1 MLKYA
6 IDFAKKPEKYFLKL
20 DKNINLNNISYDK
33 KLLKKA
39 YYFSFDRHLNQV
51 RDSGE
56 PFSSHPYAVANILV
70 NLKLDYQSIITAL
83 LHDTIEDGVATNEE
97 IKKSFGTEI
106 NQLVEG
112 VTKLS
117 KIQLPNTEI
126 REASNFSKFILA
138 ICEDI
143 RILIIKLADRLHNMR
158 TLNYIKEESRKFKI
172 AKETLEVY
180 APLAGRVGF
189 QVMREELE
197 ELAFK
202 VTDAQ
207 AFQSIYKRI
216 LFLRKHNVDFISKN
230 VLNLKNI
237 VKSNYVKEITGRE
250 KRAYSTWKKM
260 LKKSIALEKISD
272 IYAFRIITHSKE
284 DCYKV
289 LGIIHTKWSMI
300 PDRFKDFIST
310 PKPNG
315 YQSIH
320 TTVIGENGIKMEL
333 QIKTQRMH
341 QLAEYGVASHWIYKD
356 QTYSNKVR
364 EINKGTKW
372 FQDVLDIIK
381 SADDP
386 KELIEYSRMN
396 MYTDNVFCYTPKGEV
411 IPLPK
416 GSTALDFAYAVHTNL
431 GNSTIGAKINGK
443 FSPLDHP
450 IKNGDQ
456 IEIIRSKGKLPQKSW
471 LNFCK
476 TGKAKSQIKK
486 FLRDYE
492 ELEFEKLGKE
502 ILTKILL
509 DINKKATKKT
519 LKILINDFDYD
530 SYRSFYIAIG
540 KGQISSDLILG
551 FLKQGHEKQ
560 KFFNK
565 ESKKRSLPILGV
577 TNGMP
582 IKLAECCTPLL
593 GENIVGI
600 LVEGKGIYVHLLNC
614 STLERFSDFPELWY
628 ELTWDNKNAE
638 NFTQLSKI
646 SIVLQNRIGSLN
658 RITSCIKKA
667 NINIVDLNI
676 NKRSED
682 FFNIDFNLKVNDV
695 KHLDKLVLSLKLEE
709 SIYKVERC

>member
-1 MLKYA
+1 MLKSSL
-6 IDFAKKPEKYFLKL
+6 DFAKKPEKYFIQLNE
-20 DKNINLNNISYDK
+20 NIQLNNINCDIG
-33 KLLKKA
+33 LLKKA

-51 RDSGE
+51 RASGE
-56 PFSSHPYAVANILV
+56 PFASHPYAVANILI

-83 LHDTIEDGVATNEE
+83 LHDTIEDGVATNDE
-97 IKKSFGTEI
+97 IRKYFGLEI
-106 NQLVEG
+106 NELVEG

-117 KIQLPNTEI
+117 KIQLPDTEL
-126 REASNFSKFILA
+126 REASNFRKFILA
-138 ICEDI
+138 ICKDI

-158 TLNYIKEESRKFKI
+158 TLKFIKEESRKYKI

-189 QVMREELE
+189 QIMREELE

-202 VTDAQ
+202 VVNKQ
-207 AFQSIYKRI
+207 AFQSINKRI
-216 LFLRKHNVDFISKN
+216 LFLRKQNSDFISRN
-230 VLNLKNI
+230 ILDLKKIINPKYTI
-237 VKSNYVKEITGRE
+237 EITGRE
-250 KRAYSTWKKM
+250 KKAYSTWKKM
-260 LKKSIALEKISD
+260 LKKSIALEKVSD
-272 IYAFRIITHSKE
+272 IYAFRIITNAKS

-289 LGIIHTKWSMI
+289 LGIIHTKWPMI

-320 TTVIGENGIKMEL
+320 TTVIGKDGIKMEL
-333 QIKTQRMH
+333 QIKTKKMH

-356 QTYSNKVR
+356 EINEKKVK

-386 KELIEYSRMN
+386 KELIEYSKMN
-396 MYTDNVFCYTPKGEV
+396 MYTDNVFCFTPKGDV
-411 IPLPK
+411 ISLPK
-416 GSTALDFAYAVHTNL
+416 GATALDFAYAVHTNI
-431 GNSTIGAKINGK
+431 GNNTIGSKINGK
-443 FSPLDHP
+443 LAPLDNS

-456 IEIIRSKGKLPQKSW
+456 IEIIRSNGKHPQKSW

-476 TGKAKSQIKK
+476 TGKAKSQIKR

-492 ELEFEKLGKE
+492 EIEFEKLGKE

-519 LKILINDFDYD
+519 LKILIDGFNYN

-540 KGQISSDLILG
+540 KAQISSDSILELLQYG
-551 FLKQGHEKQ
+551 NKQ
-560 KFFNK
+560 KTFAIK
-565 ESKKRSLPILGV
+565 SKKRNLPILGV
-577 TNGMP
+577 TNKMP

-614 STLERFSDFPELWY
+614 STLERFSDYPELWY
-628 ELTWDNKNAE
+628 ELTWDNKNIG
-638 NFTQLSKI
+638 NLSQLSKI
-646 SIVLQNRIGSLN
+646 SIILQNKVGSLH
-658 RITSCIKKA
+658 RVTSCIKKA

-676 NKRSED
+676 SKRSQD
-682 FFNIDFNLKVNDV
+682 FFNIDINIKVNDL
-695 KHLDKLVLSLKLEE
+695 KHLDQLMLSLKLEE
-709 SIYKVERC
+709 NIYKIKRC

>member
-1 MLKYA
+1 MLKSSL
-6 IDFAKKPEKYFLKL
+6 DFAKKPEKYFIQLN
-20 DKNINLNNISYDK
+20 KNIHLNNINCDTD
-33 KLLKKA
+33 LLKKA

-51 RDSGE
+51 RASGE
-56 PFSSHPYAVANILV
+56 PFASHPYAVANILI

-83 LHDTIEDGVATNEE
+83 LHDTIEDGVATNDE
-97 IKKSFGTEI
+97 IKKYFGLEI
-106 NQLVEG
+106 NELVEG

-117 KIQLPNTEI
+117 KIQLPDTEL

-138 ICEDI
+138 ICKDI

-158 TLNYIKEESRKFKI
+158 TLNFIKEESRKYKI

-189 QVMREELE
+189 QIMREELE

-202 VTDAQ
+202 VVNKQ
-207 AFQSIYKRI
+207 AFQSINKRI
-216 LFLRKHNVDFISKN
+216 LFLRKQNSDFISRN
-230 VLNLKNI
+230 ILDLKKIINPKYTI
-237 VKSNYVKEITGRE
+237 EITGRE
-250 KRAYSTWKKM
+250 KKAYSTWKKM
-260 LKKSIALEKISD
+260 LKKSIALEKVSD
-272 IYAFRIITHSKE
+272 IYAFRIITNTKS

-289 LGIIHTKWSMI
+289 LGIIHTKWPMI

-320 TTVIGENGIKMEL
+320 TTVIGKDGIKMEL
-333 QIKTQRMH
+333 QIKTKKMH

-356 QTYSNKVR
+356 EINEKKVK

-396 MYTDNVFCYTPKGEV
+396 MYTDNVFCFTPKGDV
-411 IPLPK
+411 ISLPK
-416 GSTALDFAYAVHTNL
+416 GATALDFAYAVHTNI
-431 GNSTIGAKINGK
+431 GNNTIGSKINGK
-443 FSPLDHP
+443 LAPLDNS

-456 IEIIRSKGKLPQKSW
+456 IEIIRSNGKHPQKSW

-476 TGKAKSQIKK
+476 TGKAKSQIKR

-492 ELEFEKLGKE
+492 EIEFEKLGKE

-519 LKILINDFDYD
+519 LKILIDGFNYN

-540 KGQISSDLILG
+540 KAQISSDSILELLQYG
-551 FLKQGHEKQ
+551 NKQ
-560 KFFNK
+560 KTFAIK
-565 ESKKRSLPILGV
+565 SKKRNLPILGV
-577 TNGMP
+577 TNKMP

-614 STLERFSDFPELWY
+614 STLERFSDYPELWY
-628 ELTWDNKNAE
+628 ELTWDNKNIG
-638 NFTQLSKI
+638 NLSQLSKI
-646 SIVLQNRIGSLN
+646 SIILQNKVGSLH
-658 RITSCIKKA
+658 RVTSCIKKA

-676 NKRSED
+676 SKRSQD
-682 FFNIDFNLKVNDV
+682 FFNIDINLKVNDL
-695 KHLDKLVLSLKLEE
+695 KHLDQLMLSLKLEE
-709 SIYKVERC
+709 NIYKIKRC

>member
-1 MLKYA
+1 MLKSSL
-6 IDFAKKPEKYFLKL
+6 DFAKKPEKYFIQLN
-20 DKNINLNNISYDK
+20 KNIHLNNINCDIG
-33 KLLKKA
+33 LLKKA

-51 RDSGE
+51 RASGE
-56 PFSSHPYAVANILV
+56 PFASHPYAVANILI

-83 LHDTIEDGVATNEE
+83 LHDTIEDGVATNDE
-97 IKKSFGTEI
+97 IKKYFGLEI
-106 NQLVEG
+106 NELVEG

-117 KIQLPNTEI
+117 KIQLPDTEL

-138 ICEDI
+138 ICKDI

-158 TLNYIKEESRKFKI
+158 TLNFIKEESRKYKI

-189 QVMREELE
+189 QIMREELE

-202 VTDAQ
+202 VTNKQ
-207 AFQSIYKRI
+207 AFQSINKRI
-216 LFLRKHNVDFISKN
+216 LFLRKQNSDFISRN
-230 VLNLKNI
+230 IFDLKKI
-237 VKSNYVKEITGRE
+237 IDPKYTIEITGRE
-250 KRAYSTWKKM
+250 KKAYSTWKKM
-260 LKKSIALEKISD
+260 LKKSIALEKVSD
-272 IYAFRIITHSKE
+272 IYAFRIITNTKS

-289 LGIIHTKWSMI
+289 LGIIHTKWPMI

-320 TTVIGENGIKMEL
+320 TTVIGKDGIKMEL
-333 QIKTQRMH
+333 QIKTKKMH

-356 QTYSNKVR
+356 EINEKKVK

-396 MYTDNVFCYTPKGEV
+396 MYTDNVFCFTPKGDV
-411 IPLPK
+411 ISLPK
-416 GSTALDFAYAVHTNL
+416 GATALDFAYAVHTNI
-431 GNSTIGAKINGK
+431 GNNTIGSKINGK
-443 FSPLDHP
+443 LAPLDNS

-456 IEIIRSKGKLPQKSW
+456 IEIIRSNGKHPQKSW

-492 ELEFEKLGKE
+492 EIEFEKLGKE

-519 LKILINDFDYD
+519 LKILIDGFNYD

-540 KGQISSDLILG
+540 KAQISSDSILELLQYG
-551 FLKQGHEKQ
+551 NKQ
-560 KFFNK
+560 KTFAIK
-565 ESKKRSLPILGV
+565 SKKRNLPILGV
-577 TNGMP
+577 TNKMP

-614 STLERFSDFPELWY
+614 STLERFSDYPELWY
-628 ELTWDNKNAE
+628 ELTWDNKNIG
-638 NFTQLSKI
+638 NLSQLSKI
-646 SIVLQNRIGSLN
+646 SIILQNKVGSLH
-658 RITSCIKKA
+658 RVTSCIKKA

-676 NKRSED
+676 SKRSQD
-682 FFNIDFNLKVNDV
+682 FFNIDINLKVNDL
-695 KHLDKLVLSLKLEE
+695 KHLDQLMLSLKLEE
-709 SIYKVERC
+709 NIYKIKRC

>member
-1 MLKYA
+1 MLESSL
-6 IDFAKKPEKYFLKL
+6 DFVKKPEKYFLQL
-20 DKNINLNNISYDK
+20 NNNINLNNINCDTD
-33 KLLKKA
+33 LLKKA

-56 PFSSHPYAVANILV
+56 PFASHPYAVANILI

-83 LHDTIEDGVATNEE
+83 LHDTIEDGVATNDE
-97 IKKSFGTEI
+97 ILKYFGLEI

-117 KIQLPNTEI
+117 KIQLPDTEL

-138 ICEDI
+138 ICKDI

-158 TLNYIKEESRKFKI
+158 TLNFIKEESRKYKI

-189 QVMREELE
+189 QIMREELE

-202 VTDAQ
+202 VTNNQ
-207 AFQSIYKRI
+207 AFQSINKRI
-216 LFLRKHNVDFISKN
+216 LFLRKQNSDFISKN
-230 VLNLKNI
+230 ILNLKNI
-237 VKSNYVKEITGRE
+237 INPKYVKEITGRE
-250 KRAYSTWKKM
+250 KKAYSTWKKM
-260 LKKSIALEKISD
+260 LKKSIALEKVSD
-272 IYAFRIITHSKE
+272 IYAFRIITNTKSE
-284 DCYKV
+284 CYKV
-289 LGIIHTKWSMI
+289 LGIIHTKWPMI

-320 TTVIGENGIKMEL
+320 TTVIGKDGIKMEL
-333 QIKTQRMH
+333 QIKTKKMH

-356 QTYSNKVR
+356 EINEKKVK

-386 KELIEYSRMN
+386 KELIEYSKMN
-396 MYTDNVFCYTPKGEV
+396 MYTDNVFCFTPKGDV
-411 IPLPK
+411 ISLPK
-416 GSTALDFAYAVHTNL
+416 GATALDFAYAVHTNI
-431 GNSTIGAKINGK
+431 GNNTIGSKINGK
-443 FSPLDHP
+443 LAPLDNS

-456 IEIIRSKGKLPQKSW
+456 IEIIRSNGKHPQKSW

-476 TGKAKSQIKK
+476 TGKAKSQIKR

-492 ELEFEKLGKE
+492 EVEFEKLGKE

-519 LKILINDFDYD
+519 LKILIDGFNYD

-540 KGQISSDLILG
+540 KAQISSDSILE
-551 FLKQGHEKQ
+551 LLQHDNNQ
-560 KFFNK
+560 KNFETNN
-565 ESKKRSLPILGV
+565 KKRSLPILGF
-577 TNGMP
+577 TNKMP

-614 STLERFSDFPELWY
+614 FTLERFSDYPELWY
-628 ELTWDNKNAE
+628 ELTWDNKNIE
-638 NFTQLSKI
+638 KLSQLSKI
-646 SIVLQNRIGSLN
+646 SIILQNKVGSLN
-658 RITSCIKKA
+658 RVTSCIKKA

-676 NKRSED
+676 SKRSQD
-682 FFNIDFNLKVNDV
+682 FFN
-695 KHLDKLVLSLKLEE
+695 
-709 SIYKVERC
+709 VE

>member
-1 MLKYA
+1 M
-6 IDFAKKPEKYFLKL
+6 P
-20 DKNINLNNISYDK
+20 
-33 KLLKKA
+33 
-39 YYFSFDRHLNQV
+39 
-51 RDSGE
+51 
-56 PFSSHPYAVANILV
+56 
-70 NLKLDYQSIITAL
+70 
-83 LHDTIEDGVATNEE
+83 DTE
-97 IKKSFGTEI
+97 
-106 NQLVEG
+106 L
-112 VTKLS
+112 
-117 KIQLPNTEI
+117 

-138 ICEDI
+138 ICKDI

-158 TLNYIKEESRKFKI
+158 TLNFIKEESRKYKI

-189 QVMREELE
+189 QIMREELE

-202 VTDAQ
+202 VTNKQ
-207 AFQSIYKRI
+207 AFQSINKRI
-216 LFLRKHNVDFISKN
+216 LFLRKQNSDFISRN
-230 VLNLKNI
+230 ILNLKNI
-237 VKSNYVKEITGRE
+237 INPKYVKEITGRE
-250 KRAYSTWKKM
+250 KKAYSTWKKM
-260 LKKSIALEKISD
+260 LKKSIALEKVSD
-272 IYAFRIITHSKE
+272 IYAFRIITNTKS

-289 LGIIHTKWSMI
+289 LGIIHTKWPMI

-320 TTVIGENGIKMEL
+320 TTVIGNDGIKMEL
-333 QIKTQRMH
+333 QIKTKKMH

-356 QTYSNKVR
+356 EINEKKVK

-396 MYTDNVFCYTPKGEV
+396 MYTDNVFCFTPKGDV
-411 IPLPK
+411 ISLPK
-416 GSTALDFAYAVHTNL
+416 GATALDFAYAVHTNI
-431 GNSTIGAKINGK
+431 GNNTIGSKINGK
-443 FSPLDHP
+443 LAPLDNS

-456 IEIIRSKGKLPQKSW
+456 IEIIRSNGKHPQKSW

-476 TGKAKSQIKK
+476 TGKAKSQIKR
-486 FLRDYE
+486 FLRDYQE
-492 ELEFEKLGKE
+492 VEFEKLGKE

-519 LKILINDFDYD
+519 LKILIDGFNYD

-540 KGQISSDLILG
+540 KAQISSDSILE
-551 FLKQGHEKQ
+551 LLQQGNKQ
-560 KFFNK
+560 KTFAIK
-565 ESKKRSLPILGV
+565 SKKRNLPILGV
-577 TNGMP
+577 TNKMP

-614 STLERFSDFPELWY
+614 STLERFSDYPELWY
-628 ELTWDNKNAE
+628 ELKWDNKNIG
-638 NFTQLSKI
+638 NLSQLSKI
-646 SIVLQNRIGSLN
+646 SIVLQNKVGSLH
-658 RITSCIKKA
+658 RVTSCIKKA

-676 NKRSED
+676 SKRSQD
-682 FFNIDFNLKVNDV
+682 FFNIDINLKVNDL
-695 KHLDKLVLSLKLEE
+695 KHLDQLMLSLKLEE
-709 SIYKVERC
+709 TIYRIKRC

>member
-1 MLKYA
+1 MLNSSL
-6 IDFAKKPEKYFLKL
+6 DFVKKPEKYFLKL
-20 DKNINLNNISYDK
+20 NNNINLNNINCDTN
-33 KLLKKA
+33 LLKKA

-56 PFSSHPYAVANILV
+56 PFASHPYAVANILI

-83 LHDTIEDGVATNEE
+83 LHDTIEDGVATNDE
-97 IKKSFGTEI
+97 IKKYFGLEI

-117 KIQLPNTEI
+117 KIQLPDTEV

-138 ICEDI
+138 ICKDI

-158 TLNYIKEESRKFKI
+158 TLNFIREESRKYKI

-189 QVMREELE
+189 QIMREELE

-202 VTDAQ
+202 VTNNQ
-207 AFQSIYKRI
+207 AFLSINKRI
-216 LFLRKHNVDFISKN
+216 LFLRKQNSDFISKN
-230 VLNLKNI
+230 ILNLKNI
-237 VKSNYVKEITGRE
+237 INPKYVKEITGRE
-250 KRAYSTWKKM
+250 KKAYSTWKKM
-260 LKKSIALEKISD
+260 LKKSIALEKVSD
-272 IYAFRIITHSKE
+272 IYAFRIITNTKSE
-284 DCYKV
+284 CYKV
-289 LGIIHTKWSMI
+289 LGIIHTKWPMI

-320 TTVIGENGIKMEL
+320 TTVIGKDGIKMEL
-333 QIKTQRMH
+333 QIKTRKMH

-356 QTYSNKVR
+356 EVNEKKIK

-396 MYTDNVFCYTPKGEV
+396 MYTDNVFCFTPKGEV
-411 IPLPK
+411 ISLPK
-416 GSTALDFAYAVHTNL
+416 GATALDFAYAVHTNI
-431 GNSTIGAKINGK
+431 GNNTIGSKINGK
-443 FSPLDHP
+443 LAPLDNS

-456 IEIIRSKGKLPQKSW
+456 IEIIRSNGKHPQKSW

-476 TGKAKSQIKK
+476 TGKAKSQIKR
-486 FLRDYE
+486 FLRDYQE
-492 ELEFEKLGKE
+492 VEFEKLGKE
-502 ILTKILL
+502 ILIKILL

-519 LKILINDFDYD
+519 LKILIDGFNYD

-540 KGQISSDLILG
+540 KAQISSDSILE
-551 FLKQGHEKQ
+551 LLQHDNKQ
-560 KFFNK
+560 KTFETNN
-565 ESKKRSLPILGV
+565 KKRSLPILGV
-577 TNGMP
+577 TNKMP
-582 IKLAECCTPLL
+582 INLAECCTPLL

-614 STLERFSDFPELWY
+614 STLERFSDYPELWY
-628 ELTWDNKNAE
+628 ELMWDNKDVGNLS
-638 NFTQLSKI
+638 QLSKI
-646 SIVLQNRIGSLN
+646 SIILQNKVGSLN
-658 RITSCIKKA
+658 RVTSCIKKA

-676 NKRSED
+676 SKRSQD
-682 FFNIDFNLKVNDV
+682 FFNIDINLKVNDL
-695 KHLDKLVLSLKLEE
+695 KHLDQLMLSLKLEE
-709 SIYKVERC
+709 TIYRIKRC

>member
-1 MLKYA
+1 MLKSSL
-6 IDFAKKPEKYFLKL
+6 DFAKKPEKYFIQLN
-20 DKNINLNNISYDK
+20 KNIHLNNINCDVG
-33 KLLKKA
+33 LLKKA

-51 RDSGE
+51 RASGE
-56 PFSSHPYAVANILV
+56 PFASHPYAVANILI

-83 LHDTIEDGVATNEE
+83 LHDTIEDGVATNDE
-97 IKKSFGTEI
+97 IKKYFGLEI
-106 NQLVEG
+106 NELVEG

-117 KIQLPNTEI
+117 KIQLPDTEL
-126 REASNFSKFILA
+126 REASNFRKFILA
-138 ICEDI
+138 ICKDI

-158 TLNYIKEESRKFKI
+158 TLNFIKEESRKYKI

-189 QVMREELE
+189 QIMREELE

-202 VTDAQ
+202 VVNKQ
-207 AFQSIYKRI
+207 AFQSINKRI
-216 LFLRKHNVDFISKN
+216 LFLRKQNSDFISRN
-230 VLNLKNI
+230 ILDLKKIINPKYTI
-237 VKSNYVKEITGRE
+237 EITGRE
-250 KRAYSTWKKM
+250 KKAYSTWKKM
-260 LKKSIALEKISD
+260 LKKSIALEKVSD
-272 IYAFRIITHSKE
+272 IYAFRIITNTKS

-289 LGIIHTKWSMI
+289 LGIIHTKWPMI

-320 TTVIGENGIKMEL
+320 TTVIGKDGIKMEL
-333 QIKTQRMH
+333 QIKTKKMH

-356 QTYSNKVR
+356 EINEKKVK

-396 MYTDNVFCYTPKGEV
+396 MYTDNVFCFTPKGDV
-411 IPLPK
+411 ISLPK
-416 GSTALDFAYAVHTNL
+416 GATALDFAYAVHTNI
-431 GNSTIGAKINGK
+431 GNNTIGSKINGK
-443 FSPLDHP
+443 LAPLDNS

-456 IEIIRSKGKLPQKSW
+456 IEIIRSNGKHPQKSW

-476 TGKAKSQIKK
+476 TGKAKSQIKR

-492 ELEFEKLGKE
+492 EIEFEKLGKE

-519 LKILINDFDYD
+519 LKILIDGFNYN

-540 KGQISSDLILG
+540 KAQISSDSILELLQYG
-551 FLKQGHEKQ
+551 NKQ
-560 KFFNK
+560 KTFAIK
-565 ESKKRSLPILGV
+565 SKKRNLPILGV
-577 TNGMP
+577 TNKMP

-614 STLERFSDFPELWY
+614 STLERFSDYPELWY
-628 ELTWDNKNAE
+628 ELTWDNKNIG
-638 NFTQLSKI
+638 NLSQLSKI
-646 SIVLQNRIGSLN
+646 SIILQNKVGSLH
-658 RITSCIKKA
+658 RVTSCIKKA

-676 NKRSED
+676 SKRSQD
-682 FFNIDFNLKVNDV
+682 FFNIDINLKVNDL
-695 KHLDKLVLSLKLEE
+695 KHLDQLMLSLKLEE
-709 SIYKVERC
+709 NIYKIKRC

>member
-1 MLKYA
+1 MLKSV
-6 IDFAKKPEKYFLKL
+6 IDFADKPEKYFLQL
-20 DKNINLNNISYDK
+20 NKNINLNKINCDK
-33 KLLKKA
+33 SLLKKA

-56 PFSSHPYAVANILV
+56 PFASHPYAVANILI

-83 LHDTIEDGVATNEE
+83 LHDTVEDGVATNEE
-97 IKKSFGTEI
+97 IKKYFGFEI
-106 NQLVEG
+106 NELVEG

-117 KIQLPNTEI
+117 KIQLPDTEL

-138 ICEDI
+138 ICKDI

-158 TLNYIKEESRKFKI
+158 TLDFIKEEARKYKI

-197 ELAFK
+197 DLAFK
-202 VTDAQ
+202 VTNNQ
-207 AFQSIYKRI
+207 AYQSINKRI
-216 LFLRKHNVDFISKN
+216 LFLRKQNLDFINKN
-230 VLNLKNI
+230 ILHLKNI
-237 VKSNYVKEITGRE
+237 INSKYVIDISGRE
-250 KRAYSTWKKM
+250 KKTYSTWKKM
-260 LKKSIALEKISD
+260 LKKSIALEKVSD
-272 IYAFRIITHSKE
+272 IYAFRIITNNKS
-284 DCYKV
+284 DCYKA
-289 LGIIHTKWSMI
+289 LGAIHSKWSMI

-320 TTVIGENGIKMEL
+320 TTVIGNDGIKMEL
-333 QIKTQRMH
+333 QIKTKKMH
-341 QLAEYGVASHWIYKD
+341 QFAEYGVASHWIYKD
-356 QTYSNKVR
+356 EVNEKKVQ

-372 FQDVLDIIK
+372 FQDMLDIIK
-381 SADDP
+381 AADDP

-396 MYTDNVFCYTPKGEV
+396 MYTDNVFCFTPKGEV
-411 IPLPK
+411 ISLPK
-416 GSTALDFAYAVHTNL
+416 GATALDFAYAVHTNI

-443 FSPLDHP
+443 LAPLDNS

-456 IEIIRSKGKLPQKSW
+456 IEIIRSNGKLPQKSW

-519 LKILINDFDYD
+519 LKILIDGFNLD

-540 KGQISSDLILG
+540 KAQITSDLILE
-551 FLKQGHEKQ
+551 LLQQGNKQ
-560 KFFNK
+560 KIFKKNNK
-565 ESKKRSLPILGV
+565 KKSLPILGV
-577 TNGMP
+577 TNKMP
-582 IKLAECCTPLL
+582 IKLAQCCTPLI

-628 ELTWDNKNAE
+628 ELTWDNKNAS
-638 NFTQLSKI
+638 NFSQLCKI
-646 SIVLQNRIGSLN
+646 SIVLQNKVGSLN

-676 NKRSED
+676 IKRSED
-682 FFNIDFNLKVNDV
+682 FFNIDINLQVNDLQ
-695 KHLDKLVLSLKLEE
+695 HLDKLMLSLRLEE
-709 SIYKVERC
+709 SIYRMKRC

>member
-1 MLKYA
+1 MLKSSL
-6 IDFAKKPEKYFLKL
+6 DFAKKPEKYFIQLN
-20 DKNINLNNISYDK
+20 KNIHLNNINCDIG
-33 KLLKKA
+33 LLKKA

-51 RDSGE
+51 RASGE
-56 PFSSHPYAVANILV
+56 PFASHPYAVANILI

-83 LHDTIEDGVATNEE
+83 LHDTIEDGVATNDE
-97 IKKSFGTEI
+97 IKKYFGLEI
-106 NQLVEG
+106 NELVEG

-117 KIQLPNTEI
+117 KIQLPDTEL

-138 ICEDI
+138 ICKDI

-158 TLNYIKEESRKFKI
+158 TLNFIKEESRKYKI

-189 QVMREELE
+189 QIMREELE

-202 VTDAQ
+202 VVNKQ
-207 AFQSIYKRI
+207 AFQSINKRI
-216 LFLRKHNVDFISKN
+216 LFLRKQNSDFISRN
-230 VLNLKNI
+230 ILDLKKIINPKYTI
-237 VKSNYVKEITGRE
+237 EITGRE
-250 KRAYSTWKKM
+250 KKAYSTWKKM
-260 LKKSIALEKISD
+260 LKKSIALEKVSD
-272 IYAFRIITHSKE
+272 IYAFRIITNTKS

-289 LGIIHTKWSMI
+289 LGIIHTKWPMI

-320 TTVIGENGIKMEL
+320 TTVIGKDGIKMEL
-333 QIKTQRMH
+333 QIKTKKMH

-356 QTYSNKVR
+356 EINEKKVK

-396 MYTDNVFCYTPKGEV
+396 MYTDNVFCFTPKGDV
-411 IPLPK
+411 ISLPK
-416 GSTALDFAYAVHTNL
+416 GATALDFAYAVHTNI
-431 GNSTIGAKINGK
+431 GNNTIGSKINGK
-443 FSPLDHP
+443 LAPLDNS

-456 IEIIRSKGKLPQKSW
+456 IEIIRSNGKHPQKSW

-476 TGKAKSQIKK
+476 TGKAKSQIKR

-492 ELEFEKLGKE
+492 EIEFEKLGKE

-519 LKILINDFDYD
+519 LKILIDGFNYN

-540 KGQISSDLILG
+540 KAQISSDSILELLQYG
-551 FLKQGHEKQ
+551 NKQ
-560 KFFNK
+560 KTFAIK
-565 ESKKRSLPILGV
+565 SKKRNLPILGV
-577 TNGMP
+577 TNKMP

-614 STLERFSDFPELWY
+614 STLERFSDYPELWY
-628 ELTWDNKNAE
+628 ELTWDNKNIG
-638 NFTQLSKI
+638 NLSQLSKI
-646 SIVLQNRIGSLN
+646 SIILQNKVGSLH
-658 RITSCIKKA
+658 RVTSCIKKA

-676 NKRSED
+676 SKRSQD
-682 FFNIDFNLKVNDV
+682 FFNIDINLKVNDL
-695 KHLDKLVLSLKLEE
+695 KHLDQLMLSLKLEE
-709 SIYKVERC
+709 NIYKIKRC

>member
-1 MLKYA
+1 MLKSG
-6 IDFAKKPEKYFLKL
+6 IDFAKNPEKYFQKL

-51 RDSGE
+51 RESGE
-56 PFSSHPYAVANILV
+56 PFASHPYAVANILV

-97 IKKSFGTEI
+97 IKKSFGKEI

-138 ICEDI
+138 ICKDI
-143 RILIIKLADRLHNMR
+143 RVLIIKLADRLHNMR
-158 TLNYIKEESRKFKI
+158 TINYIKKEDRKFKI

-207 AFQSIYKRI
+207 VFQSIYKRI
-216 LFLRKHNVDFISKN
+216 LFLRKHNADFISKN

-237 VKSNYVKEITGRE
+237 IKSNYIIEITGRE
-250 KRAYSTWKKM
+250 KKAYSTWKKM
-260 LKKSIALEKISD
+260 LKKSIALEKITD
-272 IYAFRIITHSKE
+272 IYAFRIITHTKE

-289 LGIIHTKWSMI
+289 LGIIHTKWAMI
-300 PDRFKDFIST
+300 PNRFKDFIST

-320 TTVIGENGIKMEL
+320 TTVIGEGGIKMEL
-333 QIKTQRMH
+333 QIKTQKMH

-356 QTYSNKVR
+356 EINSNKIR

-396 MYTDNVFCYTPKGEV
+396 MYTDNVFCFTPKGEV
-411 IPLPK
+411 ISLPK
-416 GSTALDFAYAVHTNL
+416 GSTNLDFAYAVHTNL

-443 FSPLDHP
+443 LSPLANP

-471 LNFCK
+471 LNFCQ

-519 LKILINDFDYD
+519 LKILINGFDYD

-540 KGQISSDLILG
+540 KAQISADLILR

-560 KFFNK
+560 NIFNK
-565 ESKKRSLPILGV
+565 ESKKRNLPILGV

-614 STLERFSDFPELWY
+614 STLERFSDYPELWY
-628 ELTWDNKNAE
+628 ELTWDNKNIGS
-638 NFTQLSKI
+638 FTQLSKI
-646 SIVLQNRIGSLN
+646 SIILQNKIGSLN
-658 RITSCIKKA
+658 KITSYIKKA
-667 NINIVDLNI
+667 NVNIVDLNI

-682 FFNIDFNLKVNDV
+682 FFNIDINLKVNDI
-695 KHLDKLVLSLKLEE
+695 KHLDKLMLSLKLEE
-709 SIYKVERC
+709 SIYKIERC

>member
-1 MLKYA
+1 MLKSSL
-6 IDFAKKPEKYFLKL
+6 DFAKKPEKYFIQLN
-20 DKNINLNNISYDK
+20 KNIHSNNINCDIG
-33 KLLKKA
+33 LLKRA

-51 RDSGE
+51 RESGE
-56 PFSSHPYAVANILV
+56 PFASHPYAVANILI

-83 LHDTIEDGVATNEE
+83 LHDTIEDGVATNDE
-97 IKKSFGTEI
+97 IKKYFGLEI
-106 NQLVEG
+106 NELVEG

-117 KIQLPNTEI
+117 KIQLPNTEL

-138 ICEDI
+138 ICKDI

-158 TLNYIKEESRKFKI
+158 TLNYIKEESRKYKI

-189 QVMREELE
+189 QIMREELE

-202 VTDAQ
+202 VTNKQ
-207 AFQSIYKRI
+207 AFQSINKRI
-216 LFLRKHNVDFISKN
+216 LFLRKQNSDFISRN
-230 VLNLKNI
+230 ILNLKNI
-237 VKSNYVKEITGRE
+237 INPNYVKEITGRE
-250 KRAYSTWKKM
+250 KKAYSTWKKM
-260 LKKSIALEKISD
+260 LKKSIALEKVSD
-272 IYAFRIITHSKE
+272 IYAFRIITNTKS

-289 LGIIHTKWSMI
+289 LGIIHTKWPMI

-320 TTVIGENGIKMEL
+320 TTVIGNDGTKMEL
-333 QIKTQRMH
+333 QIKTKKMH

-356 QTYSNKVR
+356 EINEKKVK

-396 MYTDNVFCYTPKGEV
+396 MYTDNVFCFTPKGDV
-411 IPLPK
+411 ISLPK
-416 GSTALDFAYAVHTNL
+416 GATALDFAYAVHTNI
-431 GNSTIGAKINGK
+431 GNNTIGSKINGK
-443 FSPLDHP
+443 LAPLDNS

-456 IEIIRSKGKLPQKSW
+456 IEIIRSKGKQPQKSW

-492 ELEFEKLGKE
+492 EVEFEKLGKE

-519 LKILINDFDYD
+519 LKLLINDFNYD

-540 KGQISSDLILG
+540 KAQISSDSILELLQYG
-551 FLKQGHEKQ
+551 NKQ
-560 KFFNK
+560 KTFAIK
-565 ESKKRSLPILGV
+565 RKKRNLPILGV
-577 TNGMP
+577 TNKMP

-614 STLERFSDFPELWY
+614 STLERFSDYPELWY
-628 ELTWDNKNAE
+628 ELTWDNKNIG
-638 NFTQLSKI
+638 NISQLSKI
-646 SIVLQNRIGSLN
+646 SIVLQNKVGSLH
-658 RITSCIKKA
+658 RVTSCIKKA
-667 NINIVDLNI
+667 NINIVDMKI
-676 NKRSED
+676 SKRSQD
-682 FFNIDFNLKVNDV
+682 FFNIDINLKVNDL
-695 KHLDKLVLSLKLEE
+695 KHLDQLMLSLKLEE
-709 SIYKVERC
+709 TIYRIKRC

>member
-1 MLKYA
+1 MLKSSL
-6 IDFAKKPEKYFLKL
+6 DFAKKPEKYFIQLNE
-20 DKNINLNNISYDK
+20 NIQLNNINCDIG
-33 KLLKKA
+33 LLKKA

-51 RDSGE
+51 RASGE
-56 PFSSHPYAVANILV
+56 PFASHPYAVANILI

-83 LHDTIEDGVATNEE
+83 LHDTIEDGVATNYE
-97 IKKSFGTEI
+97 IKKYFGLEI
-106 NQLVEG
+106 NELVEG

-117 KIQLPNTEI
+117 KIQLPDTEL

-138 ICEDI
+138 ICKDI

-158 TLNYIKEESRKFKI
+158 TLNFIKEESRKYKI

-189 QVMREELE
+189 QIMREELE

-202 VTDAQ
+202 VTNKQ
-207 AFQSIYKRI
+207 AFQSINKRI
-216 LFLRKHNVDFISKN
+216 LFLRKQNSDFISRN
-230 VLNLKNI
+230 ILDLKKIINPKYTI
-237 VKSNYVKEITGRE
+237 EITGRE
-250 KRAYSTWKKM
+250 KKAYSTWKKM
-260 LKKSIALEKISD
+260 LKKSIALEKVSD
-272 IYAFRIITHSKE
+272 IYAFRIITNTKS

-289 LGIIHTKWSMI
+289 LGIIHTKWPMI

-320 TTVIGENGIKMEL
+320 TTVIGKDGIKMEL
-333 QIKTQRMH
+333 QIKTKKMH

-356 QTYSNKVR
+356 EVNEKKIK

-396 MYTDNVFCYTPKGEV
+396 MYTDNVFCFTPKGEV
-411 IPLPK
+411 ISLPK
-416 GSTALDFAYAVHTNL
+416 GATALDFAYAVHTNI
-431 GNSTIGAKINGK
+431 GNNTIGSKINGK
-443 FSPLDHP
+443 LAPLDNS

-456 IEIIRSKGKLPQKSW
+456 IEIIRSNGKLPQKSW

-476 TGKAKSQIKK
+476 TGKAKSQIKR
-486 FLRDYE
+486 FLRDYQE
-492 ELEFEKLGKE
+492 VEFEKLGKE

-519 LKILINDFDYD
+519 LKILIDGFNYD

-540 KGQISSDLILG
+540 KAQISSDSILE
-551 FLKQGHEKQ
+551 LLQHDNNQ
-560 KFFNK
+560 KNFETNN
-565 ESKKRSLPILGV
+565 KKRSLPILGV
-577 TNGMP
+577 TNKMP

-614 STLERFSDFPELWY
+614 STLERFSDYPELWY
-628 ELTWDNKNAE
+628 ELTWDNKNIE
-638 NFTQLSKI
+638 KLSQLSKI
-646 SIVLQNRIGSLN
+646 SIILQNKVGSLN
-658 RITSCIKKA
+658 RVTSCIKKA

-676 NKRSED
+676 SKRSQD
-682 FFNIDFNLKVNDV
+682 FFNIDINLKVNDL
-695 KHLDKLVLSLKLEE
+695 KHLDQLMLSLKLEE
-709 SIYKVERC
+709 TIYRIKRC

>member
-1 MLKYA
+1 MLKSSL
-6 IDFAKKPEKYFLKL
+6 DFAKKPEKYFIQLN
-20 DKNINLNNISYDK
+20 KNIHLNNINCDIG
-33 KLLKKA
+33 LLKKA

-51 RDSGE
+51 RASGE
-56 PFSSHPYAVANILV
+56 PFASHPYAVANILI

-83 LHDTIEDGVATNEE
+83 LHDTIEDGVATNDE
-97 IKKSFGTEI
+97 IKKYFGLEI
-106 NQLVEG
+106 NELVEG

-117 KIQLPNTEI
+117 KIQLPDTEL

-138 ICEDI
+138 ICKDI

-158 TLNYIKEESRKFKI
+158 TLNFIKEESRKYKI

-189 QVMREELE
+189 QIMREELE

-202 VTDAQ
+202 VTNKQ
-207 AFQSIYKRI
+207 AFQSINKRI
-216 LFLRKHNVDFISKN
+216 LFLRKQNSDFISRN
-230 VLNLKNI
+230 ILNLKNI
-237 VKSNYVKEITGRE
+237 INPKYVKEITGRE
-250 KRAYSTWKKM
+250 KKAYSTWKKM
-260 LKKSIALEKISD
+260 LKKSIALEKVSD
-272 IYAFRIITHSKE
+272 IYAFRIITNTKS

-289 LGIIHTKWSMI
+289 LGIIHTKWPMI

-320 TTVIGENGIKMEL
+320 TTVIGKDGIKMEL
-333 QIKTQRMH
+333 QIKTKKMH

-356 QTYSNKVR
+356 EINEKKVK

-396 MYTDNVFCYTPKGEV
+396 MYTDNVFCFTPKGDV
-411 IPLPK
+411 ISLPK
-416 GSTALDFAYAVHTNL
+416 GATALDFAYAVHTNI
-431 GNSTIGAKINGK
+431 GNNTIGSKINGK
-443 FSPLDHP
+443 LAPLDNS

-456 IEIIRSKGKLPQKSW
+456 IEIIRSNGKHPQKSW

-476 TGKAKSQIKK
+476 TGKAKSQIKR

-492 ELEFEKLGKE
+492 EIEFEKLGKE

-519 LKILINDFDYD
+519 LKILIDGFNYD

-540 KGQISSDLILG
+540 KAQISSDSILELLQYG
-551 FLKQGHEKQ
+551 NKQ
-560 KFFNK
+560 KTFAIK
-565 ESKKRSLPILGV
+565 SKKRNLPILGV
-577 TNGMP
+577 TNKMP

-614 STLERFSDFPELWY
+614 STLERFSDYPELWY
-628 ELTWDNKNAE
+628 ELTWDNKNIG
-638 NFTQLSKI
+638 NLSQLSKI
-646 SIVLQNRIGSLN
+646 SIILQNKVGSLH
-658 RITSCIKKA
+658 RVTSCIKKA

-676 NKRSED
+676 SKRSQD
-682 FFNIDFNLKVNDV
+682 FFNIDINLKVNDL
-695 KHLDKLVLSLKLEE
+695 KHLDQLMLSLKLEE
-709 SIYKVERC
+709 NIYKIKRC

>member
-1 MLKYA
+1 MLKSS
-6 IDFAKKPEKYFLKL
+6 IDFAKKPEKYFIQLN
-20 DKNINLNNISYDK
+20 KNIHRNNINCDQS
-33 KLLKKA
+33 LLKKA
-39 YYFSFDRHLNQV
+39 YYFSFERHLNQV
-51 RDSGE
+51 RESGE
-56 PFSSHPYAVANILV
+56 PFASHPYAVANILI

-83 LHDTIEDGVATNEE
+83 LHDTIEDGVATNDE
-97 IKKSFGTEI
+97 IKKYFGLEI
-106 NQLVEG
+106 NELVEG

-117 KIQLPNTEI
+117 KIQLPNTEL

-138 ICEDI
+138 ICKDI

-158 TLNYIKEESRKFKI
+158 TLNFIKDESRKYKI

-189 QVMREELE
+189 QIMREELE

-202 VTDAQ
+202 VTDKQ
-207 AFQSIYKRI
+207 AFLSINKRI
-216 LFLRKHNVDFISKN
+216 LFLRKQNANFINKYI
-230 VLNLKNI
+230 LDLKNI
-237 VKSNYVKEITGRE
+237 INPKYVVEITGRE
-250 KRAYSTWKKM
+250 KKAYSTWKKM
-260 LKKSIALEKISD
+260 LKKSIALEKVSD
-272 IYAFRIITHSKE
+272 IYAFRIITNTKS

-289 LGIIHTKWSMI
+289 LGTIHTKWPMI

-315 YQSIH
+315 YKSIH
-320 TTVIGENGIKMEL
+320 TTVIGKDGIKMEL
-333 QIKTQRMH
+333 QIKTKKMH

-356 QTYSNKVR
+356 EINEKRVK

-381 SADDP
+381 SAEDP

-396 MYTDNVFCYTPKGEV
+396 MYTDNVFCFTPKGD
-411 IPLPK
+411 IISLPK
-416 GSTALDFAYAVHTNL
+416 GATALDFAYAVHTNV
-431 GNSTIGAKINGK
+431 GNNTIGSKINGK
-443 FSPLDHP
+443 LAPLNNS

-456 IEIIRSKGKLPQKSW
+456 IEIIRSNGKFPQKSW

-492 ELEFEKLGKE
+492 EVEFEKLGKE

-519 LKILINDFDYD
+519 LKILINGFNYD

-540 KGQISSDLILG
+540 KAKISSDFILE
-551 FLKQGHEKQ
+551 FLQQGNKQ
-560 KFFNK
+560 KTFETKNK
-565 ESKKRSLPILGV
+565 KKNLPILGV
-577 TNGMP
+577 TSKMP

-600 LVEGKGIYVHLLNC
+600 LVEGKGIYVHRLNC
-614 STLERFSDFPELWY
+614 STLERFSDYPELWY
-628 ELTWDNKNAE
+628 ELTWDNKNMA
-638 NFTQLSKI
+638 NLSQLSKI
-646 SIVLQNRIGSLN
+646 SIILQNKVGSLH
-658 RITSCIKKA
+658 RVTSCIKKA

-676 NKRSED
+676 SKRSED
-682 FFNIDFNLKVNDV
+682 FFNININLKVNDL
-695 KHLDKLVLSLKLEE
+695 KHLDQLMLSLKLEE
-709 SIYKVERC
+709 TIYRIKRC

>member
-1 MLKYA
+1 MLKRS
-6 IDFAKKPEKYFLKL
+6 IDFAKKPEKYFLQL
-20 DKNINLNNISYDK
+20 NKNINLNKISCNK
-33 KLLKKA
+33 SLLKKA
-39 YYFSFDRHLNQV
+39 YYFSFNRHLNQV
-51 RDSGE
+51 RASGE
-56 PFSSHPYAVANILV
+56 PFASHPYAVANILI

-83 LHDTIEDGVATNEE
+83 LHDTVEDGVATNEE
-97 IKKSFGTEI
+97 IKKNFGLEI
-106 NQLVEG
+106 NQLVQG

-117 KIQLPNTEI
+117 KIQLPDTDL

-138 ICEDI
+138 ICKDI

-158 TLNYIKEESRKFKI
+158 TLNFIKEESRKYKI

-202 VTDAQ
+202 VTNNQ
-207 AFQSIYKRI
+207 AFQSINKRI
-216 LFLRKHNVDFISKN
+216 LFLRKQNSDFIT
-230 VLNLKNI
+230 KNI
-237 VKSNYVKEITGRE
+237 FKLENIIEPKYVKEISGRE
-250 KRAYSTWKKM
+250 KKAYSTWKKM
-260 LKKSIALEKISD
+260 LKKSIALEKVSD
-272 IYAFRIITHSKE
+272 IYAFRIITNSRS

-289 LGIIHTKWSMI
+289 LGVIHTKWPMI

-320 TTVIGENGIKMEL
+320 TTVIGKDGIKMEL
-333 QIKTQRMH
+333 QIKTQKMH

-356 QTYSNKVR
+356 EVNTNKIK

-381 SADDP
+381 TADDP

-396 MYTDNVFCYTPKGEV
+396 MYSDIVFCFTPKGEV
-411 IPLPK
+411 ISLPK
-416 GSTALDFAYAVHTNL
+416 GATALDFAYAVHTNI
-431 GNSTIGAKINGK
+431 GNSTIGSKINGK
-443 FSPLDHP
+443 LSPLDIS

-486 FLRDYE
+486 FLRDHQ

-509 DINKKATKKT
+509 DLNKKATKKT
-519 LKILINDFDYD
+519 LKLLINGFNYD

-540 KGQISSDLILG
+540 KAQISSDIIIEL
-551 FLKQGHEKQ
+551 FQQGKKQ
-560 KFFNK
+560 KKVEINN
-565 ESKKRSLPILGV
+565 KKRELPILGV
-577 TNGMP
+577 TNNMP
-582 IKLAECCTPLL
+582 IKLADCCTPLL

-614 STLERFSDFPELWY
+614 STLERFSDYPELWY
-628 ELTWDNKNAE
+628 ELSWDNKNIA
-638 NFTQLSKI
+638 NFSQLSKI
-646 SIVLQNRIGSLN
+646 SIILQNKVGSLHKV
-658 RITSCIKKA
+658 TSCIKKA

-676 NKRSED
+676 VKRSED
-682 FFNIDFNLKVNDV
+682 FFNIDINLKVNDL
-695 KHLDKLVLSLKLEE
+695 KHLDELMLSLKLEE
-709 SIYKVERC
+709 SIYRIKRC

>member
-1 MLKYA
+1 MLKRS
-6 IDFAKKPEKYFLKL
+6 IDFAKKPEKYFLQL
-20 DKNINLNNISYDK
+20 NKNINLNKISCNK
-33 KLLKKA
+33 GLLKKA

-51 RDSGE
+51 RASGE
-56 PFSSHPYAVANILV
+56 PFASHPYAVANILI

-83 LHDTIEDGVATNEE
+83 LHDTVEDGVATNEE
-97 IKKSFGTEI
+97 IKKNFGLEI
-106 NQLVEG
+106 NQLVQG

-117 KIQLPNTEI
+117 KIQLPDTDL

-138 ICEDI
+138 ICKDI

-158 TLNYIKEESRKFKI
+158 TLNFIKEESRKYKI
-172 AKETLEVY
+172 AQETLEVY

-202 VTDAQ
+202 VTNNQ
-207 AFQSIYKRI
+207 AFQSINKRI
-216 LFLRKHNVDFISKN
+216 LFLRKQNSDFIT
-230 VLNLKNI
+230 KNI
-237 VKSNYVKEITGRE
+237 LKLENIINPKYVKEISGRE
-250 KRAYSTWKKM
+250 KKAYSTWKKM
-260 LKKSIALEKISD
+260 LKKSIALEKVSD
-272 IYAFRIITHSKE
+272 IYAFRIITNSRS

-289 LGIIHTKWSMI
+289 LGVIHTKWPMI

-320 TTVIGENGIKMEL
+320 TTVIGKDGIKMEL
-333 QIKTQRMH
+333 QIKTQKMH

-356 QTYSNKVR
+356 EVNTNKIK

-381 SADDP
+381 TADDP

-396 MYTDNVFCYTPKGEV
+396 MYSDIVFCFTPKGEV
-411 IPLPK
+411 ISLPK
-416 GSTALDFAYAVHTNL
+416 GATALDFAYAVHTKI
-431 GNSTIGAKINGK
+431 GNSTIGSKINGK
-443 FSPLDHP
+443 LSPLDIS

-456 IEIIRSKGKLPQKSW
+456 IEIIRSNGKLPQKSW

-486 FLRDYE
+486 FLRDYQ

-509 DINKKATKKT
+509 DVNKKATKKT
-519 LKILINDFDYD
+519 LKLLIDGFNYD

-540 KGQISSDLILG
+540 KAQVSSDLIIEL
-551 FLKQGHEKQ
+551 FQQGKKQ
-560 KFFNK
+560 KQIVIDNK
-565 ESKKRSLPILGV
+565 QRELPILGV
-577 TNGMP
+577 TNNMP
-582 IKLAECCTPLL
+582 IKLADCCTPLL

-600 LVEGKGIYVHLLNC
+600 LVEGKGIYVHRLNC
-614 STLERFSDFPELWY
+614 STLERFSDYPELWY
-628 ELTWDNKNAE
+628 ELSWDNKNIA
-638 NFTQLSKI
+638 NFSQLSKI
-646 SIVLQNRIGSLN
+646 SIILQNKVGSLHKV
-658 RITSCIKKA
+658 TSCIKKA
-667 NINIVDLNI
+667 NINIIDLNI
-676 NKRSED
+676 VKRSED
-682 FFNIDFNLKVNDV
+682 FFNVDINLKVNDL
-695 KHLDKLVLSLKLEE
+695 KHLDELMLSLKLEE
-709 SIYKVERC
+709 CIYRIKRC

>member
-1 MLKYA
+1 MLKSV
-6 IDFAKKPEKYFLKL
+6 IDFADKPEKYFLQL
-20 DKNINLNNISYDK
+20 NKNINLNKINCDK
-33 KLLKKA
+33 SLLKKA

-56 PFSSHPYAVANILV
+56 PFASHPYAVANILI

-83 LHDTIEDGVATNEE
+83 LHDTVEDGVATNEE
-97 IKKSFGTEI
+97 IKKYFGFEI
-106 NQLVEG
+106 NELVEG

-117 KIQLPNTEI
+117 KIQLPDTEL

-138 ICEDI
+138 ICKDI

-158 TLNYIKEESRKFKI
+158 TLDFIKEEARKYKI

-197 ELAFK
+197 DLAFK
-202 VTDAQ
+202 VINNQ
-207 AFQSIYKRI
+207 AYQSINKRI
-216 LFLRKHNVDFISKN
+216 LFLRKQNLDFINKN
-230 VLNLKNI
+230 ILHLKNI
-237 VKSNYVKEITGRE
+237 INSKYVIDISGRE
-250 KRAYSTWKKM
+250 KKTYSTWKKM
-260 LKKSIALEKISD
+260 LKKSIALEKVSD
-272 IYAFRIITHSKE
+272 IYAFRIITNNKS
-284 DCYKV
+284 DCYKA
-289 LGIIHTKWSMI
+289 LGAIHSKWSMI

-320 TTVIGENGIKMEL
+320 TTVIGNDGIKMEL
-333 QIKTQRMH
+333 QIKTKKMH
-341 QLAEYGVASHWIYKD
+341 QFAEYGVASHWIYKD
-356 QTYSNKVR
+356 EVNEKKVQ

-372 FQDVLDIIK
+372 FQDMLDIIK
-381 SADDP
+381 AADDP

-396 MYTDNVFCYTPKGEV
+396 MYTDNVFCFTPKGEV
-411 IPLPK
+411 ISLPK
-416 GSTALDFAYAVHTNL
+416 GATALDFAYAVHTNI

-443 FSPLDHP
+443 LAPLDNS

-456 IEIIRSKGKLPQKSW
+456 IEIIRSNGKLPQKSW

-519 LKILINDFDYD
+519 LKILIDGFNLD

-540 KGQISSDLILG
+540 KAQITSDLILE
-551 FLKQGHEKQ
+551 LLQQGNKQ
-560 KFFNK
+560 KIFKKNNK
-565 ESKKRSLPILGV
+565 KKSLPILGV
-577 TNGMP
+577 TNKMP
-582 IKLAECCTPLL
+582 IKLAQCCTPLI

-628 ELTWDNKNAE
+628 ELTWDNKNAS
-638 NFTQLSKI
+638 NFSQLCKI
-646 SIVLQNRIGSLN
+646 SIVLQNKVGSLN

-676 NKRSED
+676 IKRSED
-682 FFNIDFNLKVNDV
+682 FFNIDINLQVNDLQ
-695 KHLDKLVLSLKLEE
+695 HLDKLMLSLRLEE
-709 SIYKVERC
+709 SIYRMKRC

>member
-1 MLKYA
+1 MQNSSL
-6 IDFAKKPEKYFLKL
+6 DFVNKPEKYFIQLNR
-20 DKNINLNNISYDK
+20 NIYLNNINCDVS
-33 KLLKKA
+33 LLKKA

-56 PFSSHPYAVANILV
+56 PFASHPYAVANILI

-83 LHDTIEDGVATNEE
+83 LHDTIEDGVATNHE
-97 IKKSFGTEI
+97 IKKYFGSEI

-117 KIQLPNTEI
+117 KIQLPNTEL

-138 ICEDI
+138 ICKDI

-158 TLNYIKEESRKFKI
+158 TLNFIKEETRKYKI

-189 QVMREELE
+189 QIMREELE

-202 VTDAQ
+202 VTNKQ
-207 AFQSIYKRI
+207 AFQSINKRI
-216 LFLRKHNVDFISKN
+216 LFLRKQNLDFISRN
-230 VLNLKNI
+230 ILNLKNI
-237 VKSNYVKEITGRE
+237 INPKYVKEITGRE
-250 KRAYSTWKKM
+250 KKAYSTWKKM
-260 LKKSIALEKISD
+260 LKKSIALEKVSD
-272 IYAFRIITHSKE
+272 IYAFRIITNTKS

-289 LGIIHTKWSMI
+289 LGIIHTQWPMI
-300 PDRFKDFIST
+300 PNRFKDFIST

-320 TTVIGENGIKMEL
+320 TTVIGKDGIKMEL
-333 QIKTQRMH
+333 QIKTKKMH

-356 QTYSNKVR
+356 EINEKKVK

-396 MYTDNVFCYTPKGEV
+396 MYTDNVFCFTPKGDV
-411 IPLPK
+411 ISLPK
-416 GSTALDFAYAVHTNL
+416 GATALDFAYAVHTNI
-431 GNSTIGAKINGK
+431 GNNTIGSKINGK
-443 FSPLDHP
+443 LAPLDNS

-456 IEIIRSKGKLPQKSW
+456 IEIIRSNGKHPQKSW

-476 TGKAKSQIKK
+476 TGKAKSQIKR

-492 ELEFEKLGKE
+492 EVEFEKLGKE

-519 LKILINDFDYD
+519 LKILIDGFNYD

-540 KGQISSDLILG
+540 KAQITSDSILE
-551 FLKQGHEKQ
+551 LLQNAKKQ
-560 KFFNK
+560 KTFEIK
-565 ESKKRSLPILGV
+565 SKKRNLPILGV
-577 TNGMP
+577 TNKMP

-600 LVEGKGIYVHLLNC
+600 LVEGKGIYVHLLKC
-614 STLERFSDFPELWY
+614 STLERFSDYPELWY
-628 ELTWDNKNAE
+628 ELTWDNKDIGNLS
-638 NFTQLSKI
+638 QLSKI
-646 SIVLQNRIGSLN
+646 SIVLQNKVGSLH
-658 RITSCIKKA
+658 RVTSCIKKA

-676 NKRSED
+676 SKRSQD
-682 FFNIDFNLKVNDV
+682 FFNIDINLIVNDL
-695 KHLDKLVLSLKLEE
+695 KHLDQLMLSLKLEE
-709 SIYKVERC
+709 TIYRIKRC

>member
-1 MLKYA
+1 MLKSSL
-6 IDFAKKPEKYFLKL
+6 DFAKKPEKYFIQLN
-20 DKNINLNNISYDK
+20 KNIHLNNINCDIG
-33 KLLKKA
+33 LLKKA

-51 RDSGE
+51 RASGE
-56 PFSSHPYAVANILV
+56 PFASHPYAVANILI

-83 LHDTIEDGVATNEE
+83 LHDTIEDGVATNDE
-97 IKKSFGTEI
+97 IKKYFGLEI
-106 NQLVEG
+106 NELVEG

-117 KIQLPNTEI
+117 KIQLPDTEL

-138 ICEDI
+138 ICKDI

-158 TLNYIKEESRKFKI
+158 TLNFIKEESRKYKI

-189 QVMREELE
+189 QIMREELE

-202 VTDAQ
+202 VVNKQ
-207 AFQSIYKRI
+207 AFQSINKRI
-216 LFLRKHNVDFISKN
+216 LFLRKQNSDFISRN
-230 VLNLKNI
+230 ILDLKKIINPKYTI
-237 VKSNYVKEITGRE
+237 EITGRE
-250 KRAYSTWKKM
+250 KKAYSTWKKM
-260 LKKSIALEKISD
+260 LKKSIALEKVSD
-272 IYAFRIITHSKE
+272 IYAFRIITYTKS

-289 LGIIHTKWSMI
+289 LGIIHTKWPMI

-320 TTVIGENGIKMEL
+320 TTVIGKDGIKMEL
-333 QIKTQRMH
+333 QIKTKKMH

-356 QTYSNKVR
+356 EINEKKVK

-396 MYTDNVFCYTPKGEV
+396 MYTDNVFCFTPKGDV
-411 IPLPK
+411 ISLPK
-416 GSTALDFAYAVHTNL
+416 GATALDFAYAVHTNI
-431 GNSTIGAKINGK
+431 GNNTIGSKINGK
-443 FSPLDHP
+443 LAPLDNS

-456 IEIIRSKGKLPQKSW
+456 IEIIRSNGKHPQKSW

-476 TGKAKSQIKK
+476 TGKAKSQIKR

-492 ELEFEKLGKE
+492 EIEFEKLGKE

-519 LKILINDFDYD
+519 LKILIDGFNYN

-540 KGQISSDLILG
+540 KAQISSDSILELLQYG
-551 FLKQGHEKQ
+551 TKQ
-560 KFFNK
+560 KTFAIK
-565 ESKKRSLPILGV
+565 SKKRNLPILGV
-577 TNGMP
+577 TNKMP

-614 STLERFSDFPELWY
+614 STLERFSDYPELWY
-628 ELTWDNKNAE
+628 ELTWDNKNIG
-638 NFTQLSKI
+638 NLSQLSKI
-646 SIVLQNRIGSLN
+646 SIILQNKVGSLH
-658 RITSCIKKA
+658 RVTSCIKKA

-676 NKRSED
+676 SKRSQD
-682 FFNIDFNLKVNDV
+682 FFNIDINLKVNDL
-695 KHLDKLVLSLKLEE
+695 KHLDQLMLSLKLEE
-709 SIYKVERC
+709 NIYKIKRC

>member
-1 MLKYA
+1 MLKSSL
-6 IDFAKKPEKYFLKL
+6 DFAKKPEKYFIQLN
-20 DKNINLNNISYDK
+20 KNIHLNNINCDIG
-33 KLLKKA
+33 LLKKA

-51 RDSGE
+51 RESGE
-56 PFSSHPYAVANILV
+56 PFASHPYAVANILI

-83 LHDTIEDGVATNEE
+83 LHDTIEDGVATNDE
-97 IKKSFGTEI
+97 IKKYFGLEI
-106 NQLVEG
+106 NELVEG

-117 KIQLPNTEI
+117 KIQLPDTEL

-138 ICEDI
+138 ICKDI

-158 TLNYIKEESRKFKI
+158 TLNFIKEESRKYKI

-189 QVMREELE
+189 QIMREELE

-202 VTDAQ
+202 VTNKQ
-207 AFQSIYKRI
+207 AFQSINKRI
-216 LFLRKHNVDFISKN
+216 LFLRKQNSDFISRN
-230 VLNLKNI
+230 ILNLKNI
-237 VKSNYVKEITGRE
+237 INPKYVKEITGRE
-250 KRAYSTWKKM
+250 KKAYSTWKKM
-260 LKKSIALEKISD
+260 LKKSIALEKVSD
-272 IYAFRIITHSKE
+272 IYAFRIITNTKS

-289 LGIIHTKWSMI
+289 LGIIHTKWPMI

-320 TTVIGENGIKMEL
+320 TTVIGKDGIKMEL
-333 QIKTQRMH
+333 QIKTKKMH

-356 QTYSNKVR
+356 EINEKKVK

-396 MYTDNVFCYTPKGEV
+396 MYTDNVFCFTPKGDV
-411 IPLPK
+411 ISLPK
-416 GSTALDFAYAVHTNL
+416 GATALDFAYAVHTNI
-431 GNSTIGAKINGK
+431 GNNTIGSKINGK
-443 FSPLDHP
+443 LAPLDNS

-456 IEIIRSKGKLPQKSW
+456 IEIIRSNGKHPQKSW

-476 TGKAKSQIKK
+476 TGKAKSQIKR

-492 ELEFEKLGKE
+492 EVEFEKLGKE

-519 LKILINDFDYD
+519 LKILIDGFNYD

-540 KGQISSDLILG
+540 KAQISSDSILELLQYG
-551 FLKQGHEKQ
+551 NKQ
-560 KFFNK
+560 KTFEIK
-565 ESKKRSLPILGV
+565 SKKRNLPILGV
-577 TNGMP
+577 TNKMP

-614 STLERFSDFPELWY
+614 STLERFSDYPELWY
-628 ELTWDNKNAE
+628 ELTWDNKNIG
-638 NFTQLSKI
+638 NLSQLSKI
-646 SIVLQNRIGSLN
+646 SIVLQNKVGSLH
-658 RITSCIKKA
+658 RVTSCIKKA

-676 NKRSED
+676 SKRSQD
-682 FFNIDFNLKVNDV
+682 FFNIDINLKVNDL
-695 KHLDKLVLSLKLEE
+695 KHLDQLMLSLKLEE
-709 SIYKVERC
+709 TIYRIKRC

>member
-1 MLKYA
+1 MLKSSL
-6 IDFAKKPEKYFLKL
+6 DFAKKPEKYFIQLN
-20 DKNINLNNISYDK
+20 KNIHLNNINCDIG
-33 KLLKKA
+33 LLKKA

-51 RDSGE
+51 RASGE
-56 PFSSHPYAVANILV
+56 PFASHPYAVANILI

-83 LHDTIEDGVATNEE
+83 LHDTIEDGVATNDE
-97 IKKSFGTEI
+97 IKKYFGLEI
-106 NQLVEG
+106 NELVEG

-117 KIQLPNTEI
+117 KIQLPDTEL

-138 ICEDI
+138 ICKDI

-158 TLNYIKEESRKFKI
+158 TLNFIKEESRKYKI

-189 QVMREELE
+189 QIMREELE

-202 VTDAQ
+202 VVNKQ
-207 AFQSIYKRI
+207 AFQSINKRI
-216 LFLRKHNVDFISKN
+216 LFLRKQNSDFISRN
-230 VLNLKNI
+230 ILDLKNI
-237 VKSNYVKEITGRE
+237 INPKYVKEITGRE
-250 KRAYSTWKKM
+250 KKAYSTWKKM
-260 LKKSIALEKISD
+260 LKKSIALEKVSD
-272 IYAFRIITHSKE
+272 IYAFRIITNTKS

-289 LGIIHTKWSMI
+289 LGIIHTKWPMI

-320 TTVIGENGIKMEL
+320 TTVIGKDGIKMEL
-333 QIKTQRMH
+333 QIKTKKMH

-356 QTYSNKVR
+356 EINEKKVK

-396 MYTDNVFCYTPKGEV
+396 MYTDNVFCFTPKGDV
-411 IPLPK
+411 ISLPK
-416 GSTALDFAYAVHTNL
+416 GATALDFAYAVHTNI
-431 GNSTIGAKINGK
+431 GNNTIGSKINGK
-443 FSPLDHP
+443 LAPLDNS

-456 IEIIRSKGKLPQKSW
+456 IEIIRSNGKHPQKSW

-476 TGKAKSQIKK
+476 TGKAKSQIKR

-492 ELEFEKLGKE
+492 EVEFEKLGKE

-519 LKILINDFDYD
+519 LKILIDGFNYD

-540 KGQISSDLILG
+540 KAQISSDSILELLQYG
-551 FLKQGHEKQ
+551 NKQ
-560 KFFNK
+560 KTFAIK
-565 ESKKRSLPILGV
+565 SKKRNLPILGV
-577 TNGMP
+577 TNKMP

-614 STLERFSDFPELWY
+614 STLERFSDYPELWY
-628 ELTWDNKNAE
+628 ELTWDNKNIG
-638 NFTQLSKI
+638 NLSQLSKI
-646 SIVLQNRIGSLN
+646 SIILQNKVGSLH
-658 RITSCIKKA
+658 RVTSCIKKA

-676 NKRSED
+676 SKRSQD
-682 FFNIDFNLKVNDV
+682 FFNIDINLKVNDL
-695 KHLDKLVLSLKLEE
+695 KHLDQLMLSLKLEE
-709 SIYKVERC
+709 NIYKIKRC

>member
-1 MLKYA
+1 MLKSSL
-6 IDFAKKPEKYFLKL
+6 DFAKKPEKYFIQLN
-20 DKNINLNNISYDK
+20 KNINLNNIKCDIS
-33 KLLKKA
+33 LLKKA

-56 PFSSHPYAVANILV
+56 PFASHPYAVANILI

-97 IKKSFGTEI
+97 IKNYFGLEI
-106 NQLVEG
+106 NELVEG

-117 KIQLPNTEI
+117 KIQLPDTEL

-138 ICEDI
+138 ICKDI

-158 TLNYIKEESRKFKI
+158 TLNFIKGESRKYKI

-189 QVMREELE
+189 QIMREELE

-202 VTDAQ
+202 VTNKQ
-207 AFQSIYKRI
+207 AFQSINKRI
-216 LFLRKHNVDFISKN
+216 LFLRKQNSDFISRN
-230 VLNLKNI
+230 ILNLKNI
-237 VKSNYVKEITGRE
+237 INPKYVKEITGRE
-250 KRAYSTWKKM
+250 KKAYSTWKKM
-260 LKKSIALEKISD
+260 LKKSISLEKVSD
-272 IYAFRIITHSKE
+272 IYAFRIITNTKS

-289 LGIIHTKWSMI
+289 LGIIHTKWPMI

-320 TTVIGENGIKMEL
+320 TTVIGKDGIKMEL
-333 QIKTQRMH
+333 QIKTKKMH

-356 QTYSNKVR
+356 EINEKKVK

-396 MYTDNVFCYTPKGEV
+396 MYTDNVFCFTPKGDV
-411 IPLPK
+411 ISLPK
-416 GSTALDFAYAVHTNL
+416 GATALDFAYAVHSNI
-431 GNSTIGAKINGK
+431 GNNTIGSKINGK
-443 FSPLDHP
+443 LAPLDNS

-456 IEIIRSKGKLPQKSW
+456 IEIIRSNGKHPQKSW

-476 TGKAKSQIKK
+476 TGKAKSQIKR
-486 FLRDYE
+486 FLRDYGE
-492 ELEFEKLGKE
+492 AEFEKLGKE

-519 LKILINDFDYD
+519 LKILIDGFNYD

-540 KGQISSDLILG
+540 KAQISSDSILELLQCG
-551 FLKQGHEKQ
+551 SKQ
-560 KFFNK
+560 KTFEIK
-565 ESKKRSLPILGV
+565 SKKKNLPILGV
-577 TNGMP
+577 TNKMP

-614 STLERFSDFPELWY
+614 STLERFSDYPELWY
-628 ELTWDNKNAE
+628 ELTWDNKNIG
-638 NFTQLSKI
+638 NLSQLSKI
-646 SIVLQNRIGSLN
+646 SIVLQNKIGSLN
-658 RITSCIKKA
+658 KVTSCIKKA

-676 NKRSED
+676 SKRSQD
-682 FFNIDFNLKVNDV
+682 FFNVDINLKVNDL
-695 KHLDKLVLSLKLEE
+695 KHLDQLMLSLKLEE
-709 SIYKVERC
+709 VIYRIKRC

>member
-1 MLKYA
+1 MLKSSL
-6 IDFAKKPEKYFLKL
+6 DFAKKPEKYFIQLN
-20 DKNINLNNISYDK
+20 KNIHLNNINCDVG
-33 KLLKKA
+33 LLKKA

-51 RDSGE
+51 RASGE
-56 PFSSHPYAVANILV
+56 PFASHPYAVANILI

-83 LHDTIEDGVATNEE
+83 LHDTIEDGVATNDE
-97 IKKSFGTEI
+97 IKKYFGLEI
-106 NQLVEG
+106 NELVEG

-117 KIQLPNTEI
+117 KIQLPDTEL

-138 ICEDI
+138 ICKDI

-158 TLNYIKEESRKFKI
+158 TLNFIKEESRKYKI

-189 QVMREELE
+189 QIMREELE

-202 VTDAQ
+202 VVNKQ
-207 AFQSIYKRI
+207 AFQSINKRI
-216 LFLRKHNVDFISKN
+216 LFLRKQNSDFISRN
-230 VLNLKNI
+230 ILDLKKIINSKYTI
-237 VKSNYVKEITGRE
+237 EITGRE
-250 KRAYSTWKKM
+250 KKAYSTWKKM
-260 LKKSIALEKISD
+260 LKKSIALEKVSD
-272 IYAFRIITHSKE
+272 IYAFRIITNTKS

-289 LGIIHTKWSMI
+289 LGIIHTKWPMI

-320 TTVIGENGIKMEL
+320 TTVIGKDGIKMEL
-333 QIKTQRMH
+333 QIKTKKMH

-356 QTYSNKVR
+356 EINEKKVK

-396 MYTDNVFCYTPKGEV
+396 MYTDNVFCFTPKGDV
-411 IPLPK
+411 ISLPK
-416 GSTALDFAYAVHTNL
+416 GATALDFAYAVHTNI
-431 GNSTIGAKINGK
+431 GNNTIGSKINGK
-443 FSPLDHP
+443 LAPLDNS

-456 IEIIRSKGKLPQKSW
+456 IEIIRSNGKHPQKSW

-476 TGKAKSQIKK
+476 TGKAKSQIKR

-492 ELEFEKLGKE
+492 EIEFEKLGKE

-519 LKILINDFDYD
+519 LKILIDGFNYN

-540 KGQISSDLILG
+540 KAQISSDSILELLQYG
-551 FLKQGHEKQ
+551 NKQ
-560 KFFNK
+560 KTFAIK
-565 ESKKRSLPILGV
+565 SKKRNLPILGV
-577 TNGMP
+577 TNKMP

-614 STLERFSDFPELWY
+614 STLERFSDYPELWY
-628 ELTWDNKNAE
+628 ELTWDNKNIG
-638 NFTQLSKI
+638 NLSQLSKI
-646 SIVLQNRIGSLN
+646 SIILQNKVGSLH
-658 RITSCIKKA
+658 RVTSCIKKA

-676 NKRSED
+676 SKRSQD
-682 FFNIDFNLKVNDV
+682 FFNIDINLKVNDL
-695 KHLDKLVLSLKLEE
+695 KHLDQLMLSLKLEE
-709 SIYKVERC
+709 NIYKIKRC

>member
-1 MLKYA
+1 MLKSV
-6 IDFAKKPEKYFLKL
+6 IDFADKPEKYFLQL
-20 DKNINLNNISYDK
+20 NKNINLNKINCDK
-33 KLLKKA
+33 SLLKKA

-56 PFSSHPYAVANILV
+56 PFASHPYAVANILI

-83 LHDTIEDGVATNEE
+83 LHDTVEDGVATNEE
-97 IKKSFGTEI
+97 IKKYFGFEI
-106 NQLVEG
+106 NELVEG

-117 KIQLPNTEI
+117 KIQLPDTEL

-138 ICEDI
+138 ICKDI

-158 TLNYIKEESRKFKI
+158 TLDFIKEEARKYKI

-197 ELAFK
+197 DLAFK
-202 VTDAQ
+202 VTNNQ
-207 AFQSIYKRI
+207 AYQSINKRI
-216 LFLRKHNVDFISKN
+216 LFLRKQNLDFINKN
-230 VLNLKNI
+230 ILHLKNI
-237 VKSNYVKEITGRE
+237 INSKYVIDISGRE
-250 KRAYSTWKKM
+250 KKTYSTWKKM
-260 LKKSIALEKISD
+260 LKKSIALEKVSD
-272 IYAFRIITHSKE
+272 IYAFRIITNNKS
-284 DCYKV
+284 DCYKA
-289 LGIIHTKWSMI
+289 LGAIHSKWSMI

-320 TTVIGENGIKMEL
+320 TTVIGNDGIKMEL
-333 QIKTQRMH
+333 QIKTKKMH
-341 QLAEYGVASHWIYKD
+341 QFAEYGVASHWIYKD
-356 QTYSNKVR
+356 EVNEKKVQ

-372 FQDVLDIIK
+372 FQDMLDIIK
-381 SADDP
+381 AADDP

-396 MYTDNVFCYTPKGEV
+396 MYTDNVFCFTPKGEV
-411 IPLPK
+411 ISLPK
-416 GSTALDFAYAVHTNL
+416 GATALDFAYAVHTNI

-443 FSPLDHP
+443 LAPLDNS

-456 IEIIRSKGKLPQKSW
+456 IEIIRSNGKLPQKSW

-519 LKILINDFDYD
+519 LKILIDGFNLD

-540 KGQISSDLILG
+540 KAQITSDLIIEL
-551 FLKQGHEKQ
+551 LQQGNKQ
-560 KFFNK
+560 KIFKKNNK
-565 ESKKRSLPILGV
+565 KKSLPILGV
-577 TNGMP
+577 TNKMP
-582 IKLAECCTPLL
+582 IKLAQCCTPLI

-628 ELTWDNKNAE
+628 ELTWDNKNAS
-638 NFTQLSKI
+638 NFSQLCKI
-646 SIVLQNRIGSLN
+646 SIVLQNKVGSLN

-676 NKRSED
+676 IKRSED
-682 FFNIDFNLKVNDV
+682 FFNIDINLQVNDLQ
-695 KHLDKLVLSLKLEE
+695 HLDKLMLSLRLEE
-709 SIYKVERC
+709 SIYRMKRC

>member
-1 MLKYA
+1 MLKSSL
-6 IDFAKKPEKYFLKL
+6 DFAKKPEKYFIQLN
-20 DKNINLNNISYDK
+20 KNIHLNNINCDID
-33 KLLKKA
+33 LLKKA

-51 RDSGE
+51 RASGE
-56 PFSSHPYAVANILV
+56 PFASHPYAVANILI

-83 LHDTIEDGVATNEE
+83 LHDTIEDGVATNDE
-97 IKKSFGTEI
+97 IKKYFGLEI
-106 NQLVEG
+106 NELVEG

-117 KIQLPNTEI
+117 KIQLPDTEL

-138 ICEDI
+138 ICKDI

-158 TLNYIKEESRKFKI
+158 TLNFIKEESRKYKI

-189 QVMREELE
+189 QIMREELE

-202 VTDAQ
+202 VVNKQ
-207 AFQSIYKRI
+207 AFQSINKRI
-216 LFLRKHNVDFISKN
+216 LFLRKQNSDFISRN
-230 VLNLKNI
+230 ILDLKKIINPKYTI
-237 VKSNYVKEITGRE
+237 EITGRE
-250 KRAYSTWKKM
+250 KKAYSTWKKM
-260 LKKSIALEKISD
+260 LKKSIALEKVSD
-272 IYAFRIITHSKE
+272 IYAFRIITNTKS

-289 LGIIHTKWSMI
+289 LGIIHTKWPMI

-320 TTVIGENGIKMEL
+320 TTVIGKDGIKMEL
-333 QIKTQRMH
+333 QIKTKKMH

-356 QTYSNKVR
+356 EINEKKVK

-396 MYTDNVFCYTPKGEV
+396 MYTDNVFCFTPKGDV
-411 IPLPK
+411 ISLPK
-416 GSTALDFAYAVHTNL
+416 GATALDFAYAVHTNI
-431 GNSTIGAKINGK
+431 GNNTIGSKINGK
-443 FSPLDHP
+443 LAPLDNS

-456 IEIIRSKGKLPQKSW
+456 IEIIRSNGKHPQKSW

-476 TGKAKSQIKK
+476 TGKAKSQIKR

-492 ELEFEKLGKE
+492 EIEFEKLGKE

-519 LKILINDFDYD
+519 LKILIDGFNYN

-540 KGQISSDLILG
+540 KAQISSDSILELLQYG
-551 FLKQGHEKQ
+551 NKQ
-560 KFFNK
+560 KTFTIK
-565 ESKKRSLPILGV
+565 SKKRNLPILGV
-577 TNGMP
+577 TNKMP

-614 STLERFSDFPELWY
+614 STLERFSDYPELWY
-628 ELTWDNKNAE
+628 ELTWDNKNIG
-638 NFTQLSKI
+638 NLSQLSKI
-646 SIVLQNRIGSLN
+646 SIILQNKVGSLH
-658 RITSCIKKA
+658 RVTSCIKKA

-676 NKRSED
+676 SKRSQD
-682 FFNIDFNLKVNDV
+682 FFNIDINLKVNDL
-695 KHLDKLVLSLKLEE
+695 KHLDQLMLSLKLEE
-709 SIYKVERC
+709 NIYKIKRC

>member
-1 MLKYA
+1 MLESSL
-6 IDFAKKPEKYFLKL
+6 DFVKKPEKYFLQL
-20 DKNINLNNISYDK
+20 NNNINLNNINCDTD
-33 KLLKKA
+33 LLKKA

-56 PFSSHPYAVANILV
+56 PFASHPYAVANILI

-83 LHDTIEDGVATNEE
+83 LHDTIEDGVATNDE
-97 IKKSFGTEI
+97 ILKYFGLEI

-117 KIQLPNTEI
+117 KIQLPDTEV

-138 ICEDI
+138 ICKDI

-158 TLNYIKEESRKFKI
+158 TLNFIREESRKYKI

-189 QVMREELE
+189 QIMREELE

-202 VTDAQ
+202 VTNNQ
-207 AFQSIYKRI
+207 AFQSINKRI
-216 LFLRKHNVDFISKN
+216 LFLRKQNSDFISKN
-230 VLNLKNI
+230 ILNLKNI
-237 VKSNYVKEITGRE
+237 INPKYVKEITGRE
-250 KRAYSTWKKM
+250 KKAYSTWKKM
-260 LKKSIALEKISD
+260 LKKSIALEKVSD
-272 IYAFRIITHSKE
+272 IYAFRIITNTKSE
-284 DCYKV
+284 CYKV
-289 LGIIHTKWSMI
+289 LGIIHTKWPMI

-320 TTVIGENGIKMEL
+320 TTVIGKDGIKMEL
-333 QIKTQRMH
+333 QIKTKKMH

-356 QTYSNKVR
+356 EVNEKKIK

-396 MYTDNVFCYTPKGEV
+396 MYTDNVFCFTPKGEV
-411 IPLPK
+411 ISLPK
-416 GSTALDFAYAVHTNL
+416 GATALDFAYAVHTNI
-431 GNSTIGAKINGK
+431 GNNTIGSKINGK
-443 FSPLDHP
+443 LAPLDNS

-456 IEIIRSKGKLPQKSW
+456 IEIIRSNGKLPQKSW

-476 TGKAKSQIKK
+476 TGKAKSQIKR
-486 FLRDYE
+486 FLRDYQE
-492 ELEFEKLGKE
+492 VEFEKLGKE

-519 LKILINDFDYD
+519 LKILIDGFNYD

-540 KGQISSDLILG
+540 KAQISSDSILE
-551 FLKQGHEKQ
+551 LLQHDNNQ
-560 KFFNK
+560 KNFETNN
-565 ESKKRSLPILGV
+565 KKRSLPILGV
-577 TNGMP
+577 TNKMP

-614 STLERFSDFPELWY
+614 STLERFSDYPELWY
-628 ELTWDNKNAE
+628 ELTWDNKNIE
-638 NFTQLSKI
+638 KLSQLSKI
-646 SIVLQNRIGSLN
+646 SIILQNKVGSLN
-658 RITSCIKKA
+658 RVTSCIKKA

-676 NKRSED
+676 SKRSQD
-682 FFNIDFNLKVNDV
+682 FFNIDINLKVNDL
-695 KHLDKLVLSLKLEE
+695 KHLDQLMLSLKLEE
-709 SIYKVERC
+709 TIYRIKRC

>member
-1 MLKYA
+1 MLKSSL
-6 IDFAKKPEKYFLKL
+6 DFAKKPEKYFIQLN
-20 DKNINLNNISYDK
+20 KNIHLNNINCDIG
-33 KLLKKA
+33 LLKKA

-51 RDSGE
+51 RESGE
-56 PFSSHPYAVANILV
+56 PFASHPYAVANILI

-83 LHDTIEDGVATNEE
+83 LHDTIEDGVATNDE
-97 IKKSFGTEI
+97 IKKYFGLEI
-106 NQLVEG
+106 NELVEG

-117 KIQLPNTEI
+117 KIQLPDTEL

-138 ICEDI
+138 ICKDI

-158 TLNYIKEESRKFKI
+158 TLNFIKEESRKYKI

-189 QVMREELE
+189 QIMREELE

-202 VTDAQ
+202 VVNKQ
-207 AFQSIYKRI
+207 AFQSINKRI
-216 LFLRKHNVDFISKN
+216 LFLRKQNSDFISRN
-230 VLNLKNI
+230 ILDLKNI
-237 VKSNYVKEITGRE
+237 INPKYVKEITGRE
-250 KRAYSTWKKM
+250 KKAYSTWKKM
-260 LKKSIALEKISD
+260 LKKSIALEKVSD
-272 IYAFRIITHSKE
+272 IYAFRIITNTKS

-289 LGIIHTKWSMI
+289 LGIIHTKWPMI

-320 TTVIGENGIKMEL
+320 TTVIGKDGIKMEL
-333 QIKTQRMH
+333 QIKTKKMH

-356 QTYSNKVR
+356 EINEKKVK

-396 MYTDNVFCYTPKGEV
+396 MYTDNVFCFTPKGDV
-411 IPLPK
+411 ISLPK
-416 GSTALDFAYAVHTNL
+416 GATALDFAYAVHTNI
-431 GNSTIGAKINGK
+431 GNNTIGSKINGK
-443 FSPLDHP
+443 LAPLDNS

-456 IEIIRSKGKLPQKSW
+456 IEIIRSNGKHPQKSW

-476 TGKAKSQIKK
+476 TGKAKSQIKR

-492 ELEFEKLGKE
+492 EIEFEKLGKE

-519 LKILINDFDYD
+519 LKILIDGFNYD

-540 KGQISSDLILG
+540 KAQISSDSILELLQYG
-551 FLKQGHEKQ
+551 NKQ
-560 KFFNK
+560 KTFAIK
-565 ESKKRSLPILGV
+565 SKKRNLPILGV
-577 TNGMP
+577 TNKMP

-614 STLERFSDFPELWY
+614 STLERFSDYPELWY
-628 ELTWDNKNAE
+628 ELTWDNKNIG
-638 NFTQLSKI
+638 NLSQLSKI
-646 SIVLQNRIGSLN
+646 SIILQNKVGSLH
-658 RITSCIKKA
+658 RVTSCIKKA

-676 NKRSED
+676 SKRSQD
-682 FFNIDFNLKVNDV
+682 FFNIDINLKVNDL
-695 KHLDKLVLSLKLEE
+695 KHLDQLMLSLKLEE
-709 SIYKVERC
+709 TIYRIKRC

>member
-1 MLKYA
+1 MLKSSL
-6 IDFAKKPEKYFLKL
+6 DFAKKPEKYFIQLN
-20 DKNINLNNISYDK
+20 KNIHLNNINCDIG
-33 KLLKKA
+33 LLKKA

-51 RDSGE
+51 RASGE
-56 PFSSHPYAVANILV
+56 PFASHPYAVANILI

-83 LHDTIEDGVATNEE
+83 LHDTIEDGVATNDE
-97 IKKSFGTEI
+97 IKKYFGLEI
-106 NQLVEG
+106 NELVEG

-117 KIQLPNTEI
+117 KIQLPDTEL

-138 ICEDI
+138 ICKDI

-158 TLNYIKEESRKFKI
+158 TLNFIKEESRKYKI

-189 QVMREELE
+189 QIMREELE

-202 VTDAQ
+202 VTNKQ
-207 AFQSIYKRI
+207 AFQSINKRI
-216 LFLRKHNVDFISKN
+216 LFLRKQNSDFISRN
-230 VLNLKNI
+230 ILNLKNI
-237 VKSNYVKEITGRE
+237 INPKYIKEITGRE
-250 KRAYSTWKKM
+250 KKAYSTWKKM
-260 LKKSIALEKISD
+260 LKKSIALEKVSD
-272 IYAFRIITHSKE
+272 IYAFRIITNTKS

-289 LGIIHTKWSMI
+289 LGIIHTKWPMI

-320 TTVIGENGIKMEL
+320 TTVIGKDGIKMEL
-333 QIKTQRMH
+333 QIKTKKMH

-356 QTYSNKVR
+356 EINEKKVK

-396 MYTDNVFCYTPKGEV
+396 MYTDNVFCFTPKGDV
-411 IPLPK
+411 ISLPK
-416 GSTALDFAYAVHTNL
+416 GATALDFAYAVHTNI
-431 GNSTIGAKINGK
+431 GNNTIGSKINGK
-443 FSPLDHP
+443 LAPLDNS

-456 IEIIRSKGKLPQKSW
+456 IEIIRSNGKHPQKSW

-492 ELEFEKLGKE
+492 EIEFEKLGKE

-519 LKILINDFDYD
+519 LKILIDGFNYN

-540 KGQISSDLILG
+540 KAQISSDSILELLQYG
-551 FLKQGHEKQ
+551 NKQ
-560 KFFNK
+560 KTFAIK
-565 ESKKRSLPILGV
+565 SKKRNLPILGV
-577 TNGMP
+577 TNKMP

-614 STLERFSDFPELWY
+614 STLERFSDYPELWY
-628 ELTWDNKNAE
+628 ELTWDNKNIG
-638 NFTQLSKI
+638 NLSQLSKI
-646 SIVLQNRIGSLN
+646 SIILQNKVGSLH
-658 RITSCIKKA
+658 RVTSCIKKA

-676 NKRSED
+676 SKRSQD
-682 FFNIDFNLKVNDV
+682 FFNIDINLKVNDL
-695 KHLDKLVLSLKLEE
+695 KHLDQLMLSLKLEE
-709 SIYKVERC
+709 NIYKIKRC